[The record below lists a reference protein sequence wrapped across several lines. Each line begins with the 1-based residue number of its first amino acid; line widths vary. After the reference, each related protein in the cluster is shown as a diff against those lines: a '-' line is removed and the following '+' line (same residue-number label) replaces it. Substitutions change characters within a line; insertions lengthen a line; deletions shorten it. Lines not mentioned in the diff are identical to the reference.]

1 MQKYGERQDRAFIPV
16 HAKNPAMV
24 TQSLKKIKYSV
35 NDCAENNHHQYH
47 NENQLFGVEFF
58 HESSEL

>member
-1 MQKYGERQDRAFIPV
+1 MQKYARSRDGDFIPV
-16 HAKNPAMV
+16 HAKNPVMV

-35 NDCAENNHHQYH
+35 NDCAENNHRQYQ

-58 HESSEL
+58 HEWSEL